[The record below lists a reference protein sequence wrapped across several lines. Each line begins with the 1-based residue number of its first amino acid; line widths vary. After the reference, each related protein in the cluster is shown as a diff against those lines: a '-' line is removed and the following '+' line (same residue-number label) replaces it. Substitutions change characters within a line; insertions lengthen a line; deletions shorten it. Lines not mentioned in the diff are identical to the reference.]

1 MIKLNNADP
10 KRTLHFARGARE
22 RCRLTSKILSLR
34 RLLGLVVFFALWET
48 LPRLGAINAN
58 FLPPFTVVSAK
69 FVDMFATGEMI
80 RHIGISLRRSVV
92 GLAIGFAFS
101 IPAGLLIASFRR
113 LEFYVDPLIQTFRQT
128 SIIALMPVFILF
140 FGIKEPS
147 KYAIVFWGVWAPLL
161 LNTISGVKGVD
172 PMLIKAAR
180 SMGAGRFVVYTR
192 VIFPSAFP
200 TVVTGLRLAATSSIL
215 VLTAAE
221 MMGASSG
228 LGYILYDAQMKYQIP
243 KMYAV
248 ILMMSIIGVVLN
260 YLLVLLEK
268 HATRWKPKQS

>member
-1 MIKLNNADP
+1 
-10 KRTLHFARGARE
+10 
-22 RCRLTSKILSLR
+22 LTSKILSLR
-34 RLLGLVVFFALWET
+34 RLLGIAVFFAMWEA
-48 LPRLGAINAN
+48 LPRFGAVNAN
-58 FLPPFTVVSAK
+58 FLPPFTVVAVK
-69 FVDMFATGEMI
+69 FADMFATGEMI
-80 RHIGISLRRSVV
+80 RHIGISLRRSAV

-113 LEFYVDPLIQTFRQT
+113 LEYYLDPLIQMFRQT

-161 LNTISGVKGVD
+161 LNTISGVKSVD
-172 PMLIKAAR
+172 LTLIKAAR
-180 SMGAGRFVVYTR
+180 SMGANRFGVYTR
-192 VIFPSAFP
+192 VIFPSVFP

-248 ILMMSIIGVVLN
+248 ILMMSIIGITLN

-268 HATRWKPKQS
+268 RVTRWKPKNFD